1 MVNVVI
7 NDEKNGVE
15 VRFDSKPDE
24 AVLDVLRSNGFHW
37 SNKQKMWYAKQTPER
52 MAIVS
57 DLFSGDCKKHP
68 CGGSSITIKNKSEK
82 PQNYDLWEMT
92 RIDEIGNNFA
102 KYKIYDTREIA
113 AIVRKHIKP
122 RFPMCKFSVKS
133 DHNSIDVD
141 LLASPFA
148 KDSDELKAIVHYVY
162 MFVESYNYDNSDSM
176 TDYFDV
182 NFYFSSERNIISYSY
197 EQTETTVSDANI
209 SAAFQ
214 EKKAE
219 HETAERERAEREYQE
234 RKKQIEIDREESV
247 KREAIRKENHAK
259 IEANAVVKNLSFFVM
274 NCYDKVEENDGS
286 FSKNSR
292 CNCKVQKAVY
302 LTKELYDMLLTM
314 MVSDFSFYEN
324 MGGSY
329 TDDQRIVSFLDF
341 EKMSEE
347 ERKTVEWYNTSCVAI
362 YCDGELMM
370 VVDPQGHG
378 YAKYV
383 YYMDDESSIIDK
395 YVTYLGGLSAEEHRE
410 NRELAR
416 IITDISTQIIEENGW
431 HDTWNNANFKE
442 YKTIIKAWI
451 YEHNFK
457 LSVGVA
463 RAIQD
468 GYLKEVVYR
477 LLTEV
482 DGIREQFDRAEFEE
496 GQKVTIIQ
504 INDFGGMS
512 VGHVLFKSYMFGEY
526 AQYRDAVK
534 MVFRPERK
542 RNDYYKWFY
551 NEVIIVDGWVD
562 LPESLLWETSVSNGM
577 VCKKTKFL
585 SCDRKQYDVILE
597 YLKEQNANVLV
608 NTYKPQF

>member
-1 MVNVVI
+1 MANVTF
-7 NDEKNGVE
+7 NNEKNGIE
-15 VRFDSKPDE
+15 VRFDNKPD
-24 AVLDVLRSNGFHW
+24 ATVLEVLKNNGFRW

-52 MAIVS
+52 METVNGIASVTS
-57 DLFSGDCKKHP
+57 
-68 CGGSSITIKNKSEK
+68 TNKPEQ
-82 PQNYDLWEMT
+82 PQNYNLWEMT
-92 RIDEIGNNFA
+92 RTDEIGNNFE
-102 KYKIYDTREIA
+102 KYKIYDAKEIA
-113 AIVRKHIKP
+113 SIVRKHIKP

-133 DHNSIDVD
+133 DYNSIDID

-148 KDSDELKAIVHYVY
+148 KDSDELMAIVHYVY
-162 MFVESYNYDNSDSM
+162 VFTESYNYDNSDLM

-182 NFYFSSERNIISYSY
+182 NFYFSGENSIVSYHY
-197 EQTETTVSDANI
+197 EQTEETVSIANI
-209 SAAFQ
+209 SAAFR
-214 EKKAE
+214 ESKAE
-219 HETAERERAEREYQE
+219 YETKKQEEEEKRLQE
-234 RKKQIEIDREESV
+234 RIKQAEIDRIESA
-247 KREAIRKENHAK
+247 KREAIRQENHAK
-259 IEANAVVKNLSFFVM
+259 IEANADVRDVSFFVL
-274 NCYDKVEENDGS
+274 NCYEVDDDSVIK
-286 FSKNSR
+286 KNR

-314 MVSDFSFYEN
+314 RVSDFSFYEN

-329 TDDQRIVSFLDF
+329 TDDQRITSFLDY

-362 YCDGELMM
+362 YCDNKLMM

-416 IITDISTQIIEENGW
+416 IITDISTKIIEENGW
-431 HDTWNNANFKE
+431 CDTWNNTDFKE
-442 YKTIIKAWI
+442 YKASIKAWI

-468 GYLKEVVYR
+468 GYLKEAMYR

-482 DGIREQFDRAEFEE
+482 DGIREQFDRAGFEYC
-496 GQKVTIIQ
+496 QKLTIIQ

-512 VGHVLFKSYMFGEY
+512 ISHVLFKSYMCGEY
-526 AQYRDAVK
+526 AQYKDAIK
-534 MVFRPERK
+534 MVFRLKRK

-562 LPESLLWETSVSNGM
+562 LPENLLWDISASNGM
-577 VCKKTKFL
+577 VCKKSKFP
-585 SCDRKQYDVILE
+585 SCDRKQYDVILD
-597 YLKEQNANVLV
+597 YLKDEDAKILV